1 MDIRSKRGSFI
12 GRIHSILQEVYFA
25 SPLVKMRMIKI
36 YASSFYGSPLWNLY
50 HGDCEKLYTAW
61 NNAIREAF
69 DVPRATHRYLIE
81 EISESEHPLVMLS
94 LRFFKFHQTLQKT
107 SKISL
112 RYLSQLS
119 SANLRTSYSQNLKNI
134 ADRIRMAVEDLD
146 KKSIKEKLKYF
157 EVPEAQ
163 EWRVAVVKDLM
174 EVRWNMIEIN
184 VLKDDLE
191 ELDNMLE
198 TLCVT

>member
-1 MDIRSKRGSFI
+1 
-12 GRIHSILQEVYFA
+12 
-25 SPLVKMRMIKI
+25 
-36 YASSFYGSPLWNLY
+36 
-50 HGDCEKLYTAW
+50 
-61 NNAIREAF
+61 
-69 DVPRATHRYLIE
+69 
-81 EISESEHPLVMLS
+81 
-94 LRFFKFHQTLQKT
+94 
-107 SKISL
+107 
-112 RYLSQLS
+112 
-119 SANLRTSYSQNLKNI
+119 
-134 ADRIRMAVEDLD
+134 MAVEDLD